1 MEIQAIIMI
10 VTPGGGLL
18 AKPSS
23 QIGLDRLFRSNRAR
37 GSACKSYSPPPK
49 VSTYQGANQE
59 LTS

>member
-37 GSACKSYSPPPK
+37 GSACKSFPPPLRFPHFRVQTK
-49 VSTYQGANQE
+49 N
-59 LTS
+59 

>member
-23 QIGLDRLFRSNRAR
+23 QIGLGRLFRSNRALR
-37 GSACKSYSPPPK
+37 LR
-49 VSTYQGANQE
+49 V
-59 LTS
+59 